1 MLSAAVW
8 SRWKTLNAMMNLNER
23 EVNAEIAQREASD
36 LNRTSLQELANLYVV
51 RDHLFGGVDRYDIGY
66 SMAPAPASRSYDE
79 MVGDYGD
86 SDFLQSVSGKD
97 AAQAW
102 AVIDEL
108 MDTLRVVNSRVY
120 DSVLRKINDL

>member
-1 MLSAAVW
+1 
-8 SRWKTLNAMMNLNER
+8 MMDLNER
-23 EVNAEIAQREASD
+23 EVNAEIAQREASA

-51 RDHLFGGVDRYDIGY
+51 RDHLFGGKDRYDIGY
-66 SMAPAPASRSYDE
+66 SMAPAPKSYDE
-79 MVGDYGD
+79 MVGDFGD
-86 SDFLQSVSGKD
+86 SDFLQAVTGKD

-120 DSVLRKINDL
+120 DSVMRKIREI

>member
-1 MLSAAVW
+1 
-8 SRWKTLNAMMNLNER
+8 MMNLNER